1 MSKIENLKNL
11 SILYADDDEVLR
23 DSTVKILSMLFKTVY
38 SAKDGEEAIEI
49 FKANENIS
57 IIMLDIKMKS
67 TSGIDVAKFI
77 RAKNKT
83 VPIFLVSSY
92 TETADL
98 IEACKL
104 NLVDY
109 IKKPFS
115 FNILSTT
122 LLECLSKIEEHSTIF
137 QKISNEVFYN
147 STAKEI
153 INKENN
159 ITLTNNEITI
169 LEMLL
174 EKKGQIIT
182 YSMCINKLGGEISD
196 AALKN
201 IILRLRKKIGDSHIK
216 NLSKV
221 GYTLI
226 CD

>member
-1 MSKIENLKNL
+1 MASLNDLKNL

-23 DSTVKILSMLFKTVY
+23 ESTVKILSMLFNTVY

-49 FKANENIS
+49 FKTIDNID
-57 IIMLDIKMKS
+57 IMMLDIKMKS

-77 RAKNKT
+77 RTKNKHI
-83 VPIFLVSSY
+83 PIFLVSSY
-92 TETADL
+92 TETNDL

-115 FNILSTT
+115 FKILSNT
-122 LLECLSKIEEHSTIF
+122 LLECLTKIEENGVIL
-137 QKISNEVFYN
+137 QKLSNEIFYN
-147 STAKEI
+147 PKTKEI
-153 INKENN
+153 INKEKTF
-159 ITLTNNEITI
+159 TLTNNEIII

-174 EKKGQIIT
+174 EKKRQIISYDT
-182 YSMCINKLGGEISD
+182 CINRLGGEISD

-201 IILRLRKKIGDSHIK
+201 IILRLRKKVGDVHIK